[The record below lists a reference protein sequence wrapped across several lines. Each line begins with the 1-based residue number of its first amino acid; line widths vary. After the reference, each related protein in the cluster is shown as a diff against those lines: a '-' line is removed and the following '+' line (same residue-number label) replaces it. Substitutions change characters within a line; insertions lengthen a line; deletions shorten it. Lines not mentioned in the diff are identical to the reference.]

1 MNKDKNKK
9 LAGKVAFITGAT
21 RGIGH
26 AIAELFA
33 EQGADLAL
41 HCHVLDRE
49 EQVFLVKLKRKYGVR
64 AVFYEAEL
72 PNMEVIK
79 DMVACIYK
87 DFKKIDILVNN
98 AGVYPDT
105 KFFTT
110 TEQSWDKVL
119 DVNLK
124 SNFFITQLVT
134 KKMVKSGGGN
144 VVNIASIAGVYPRT
158 TSLEYAVSKAG
169 MVHLTKSLA
178 QLLAPK
184 QIRVNVVAP
193 SYTWT
198 GFMTF
203 MKNKAE
209 VKRRLKGI
217 PLKAFNAPE
226 DVAAAALF
234 FASEDSRY
242 VTGQVL
248 VIDGGRGAAVF

>member
-1 MNKDKNKK
+1 MSKNKK

-49 EQVFLVKLKRKYGVR
+49 EKVFLTKLKKKYGVK

-72 PNMEVIK
+72 PDMENIK
-79 DMVACIYK
+79 NMVACVQK

-98 AGVYPDT
+98 AGIYPET
-105 KFFTT
+105 KFFST
-110 TEQSWDKVL
+110 TEKSWDQVI

-124 SNFFITQLVT
+124 SNFFITQLIT
-134 KKMVKSGGGN
+134 GKMLKTGGGN
-144 VVNIASIAGVYPRT
+144 VVNIASVAGVYPRT

-169 MVHLTKSLA
+169 MIHLSKSLS
-178 QLLAPK
+178 QVLAPK
-184 QIRVNVVAP
+184 IRVNVVAP

-198 GFMTF
+198 GFMSF
-203 MKNKAE
+203 MKNKQD

-226 DVAAAALF
+226 DVAEAALF
-234 FASEDSRY
+234 LASDASRY
-242 VTGQVL
+242 ITGEVI
-248 VIDGGRGAAVF
+248 VIDGGRGAARF